1 MAFIVCDDHNLSV
14 EADDVD
20 AAAARQLMFA
30 ESKPGATRDELEII
44 EALEKRV
51 AAGIEAKN
59 ADAVMAN
66 YLPGDTLVVFD
77 LIPPRQYTGN
87 DAYKKDW
94 AGVFAGC
101 ADSPKME
108 ISDLDVTT
116 DGKLAFSHSIQHF
129 SCTDAKGNKMDMTM
143 RASDDYKKAKGKWV
157 IVHEHLSA
165 PIDLATGKAD
175 LTSKP

>member
-1 MAFIVCDDHNLSV
+1 MGKGTIAAGLALATFSAILALGTVAH
-14 EADDVD
+14 ADDKAD
-20 AAAARQLMFA
+20 LQ
-30 ESKPGATRDELEII
+30 
-44 EALEKRV
+44 ALENRV
-51 AAGIEAKN
+51 AAGIQAKD

-66 YLPGDTLVVFD
+66 YVPGDSLVVFD

-101 ADSPKME
+101 ADSPKMD
-108 ISDLDVTT
+108 ISDLDITA

-129 SCTDAKGNKMDMTM
+129 VCTDAKGNKLEMTM
-143 RASDDYKKAKGKWV
+143 RASDDYRKVKGKWL

-165 PIDLATGKAD
+165 PVDLATGKAD

>member
-1 MAFIVCDDHNLSV
+1 MKKVTIALGLAIVTFTATLAAASIAR
-14 EADDVD
+14 ADDKAD
-20 AAAARQLMFA
+20 
-30 ESKPGATRDELEII
+30 I

-51 AAGIEAKN
+51 AAGVEAKN
-59 ADAVMAN
+59 ADAIMAN
-66 YLPGDTLVVFD
+66 YIPGDSLIVFD
-77 LIPPRQYTGN
+77 LIPPRQYVGW

-94 AGVFAGC
+94 AGVIGGC

-108 ISDLDVTT
+108 ISDLDITA

-129 SCTDAKGNKMDMTM
+129 VCTDAKGNKMEMTM
-143 RASDDYKKAKGKWV
+143 RATDAYRKIKGKWL

>member
-1 MAFIVCDDHNLSV
+1 MHKATIAMGFAIATLTSMLAMGTVAR
-14 EADDVD
+14 ADDKAD
-20 AAAARQLMFA
+20 
-30 ESKPGATRDELEII
+30 I

-51 AAGIEAKN
+51 AAGIEAKD

-66 YLPGDTLVVFD
+66 YVPGDSLIVFD
-77 LIPPRQYTGN
+77 IIPPRQYVGS

-101 ADSPKME
+101 ADSPRLE
-108 ISDLDVTT
+108 ISDLDITA

-129 SCTDAKGNKMDMTM
+129 SCTDPKGGKMDMTM
-143 RASDDYKKAKGKWV
+143 RATDAYKKIKGKWL
-157 IVHEHLSA
+157 IVHEHFSA
-165 PIDLATGKAD
+165 PIDLATAKAD

>member
-1 MAFIVCDDHNLSV
+1 MRKATIAAVLAMATLAATLTLTNVAR
-14 EADDVD
+14 ADDKAD
-20 AAAARQLMFA
+20 IA
-30 ESKPGATRDELEII
+30 
-44 EALEKRV
+44 ALEKRV
-51 AAGIEAKN
+51 AAGVQAKDT
-59 ADAVMAN
+59 DAVMAN
-66 YLPGDTLVVFD
+66 YIPGDSLVVFD
-77 LIPPRQYTGN
+77 LIPPRQYTGS

-101 ADSPKME
+101 ADSPKFE
-108 ISDLDVTT
+108 ISDLDITS

-129 SCTDAKGNKMDMTM
+129 TCTDAKGNKLEMTM
-143 RASDDYKKAKGKWV
+143 RATDAYRKVKGKWV

>member
-1 MAFIVCDDHNLSV
+1 MRIRMIAVGLAIASFTTILTLANVAR
-14 EADDVD
+14 ADDKAD
-20 AAAARQLMFA
+20 
-30 ESKPGATRDELEII
+30 I

-51 AAGIEAKN
+51 GAGIEAKD

-66 YLPGDTLVVFD
+66 YITGDSLIVFD
-77 LIPPRQYTGN
+77 IIPPRQYTGS

-101 ADSPKME
+101 ADSPKFE
-108 ISDLDVTT
+108 LSDLDITA

-129 SCTDAKGNKMDMTM
+129 SCTDAKGNKMEMTM
-143 RASDDYKKAKGKWV
+143 RATDAYRKIKGKWL
-157 IVHEHLSA
+157 IVHEHFSA

>member
-1 MAFIVCDDHNLSV
+1 MRKGTIAIALAVAALTTTLAFANAAR
-14 EADDVD
+14 ADDKAD
-20 AAAARQLMFA
+20 L
-30 ESKPGATRDELEII
+30 

-51 AAGIEAKN
+51 AAGIEAKD

-66 YLPGDTLVVFD
+66 YIPGDSLVVFD

-94 AGVFAGC
+94 AGVFSGC
-101 ADSPKME
+101 ADSPKFE
-108 ISDLDVTT
+108 VSDLDITT

-129 SCTDAKGNKMDMTM
+129 TCTDAKGNKLDMTM
-143 RASDDYKKAKGKWV
+143 RATDAYRKIKGKWV

-165 PIDLATGKAD
+165 PIDLASGKAD

>member
-1 MAFIVCDDHNLSV
+1 MRKGTIAIGLAVATLTATFAFANAAR
-14 EADDVD
+14 ADDKAD
-20 AAAARQLMFA
+20 
-30 ESKPGATRDELEII
+30 I

-51 AAGIEAKN
+51 AAGIEAKD
-59 ADAVMAN
+59 ADAVMTN
-66 YLPGDTLVVFD
+66 YVPGDSLVVFD

-101 ADSPKME
+101 ADSPKFE
-108 ISDLDVTT
+108 VSDLDITT

-129 SCTDAKGNKMDMTM
+129 TCTDAKGNKLDMTM
-143 RASDDYKKAKGKWV
+143 RATDAYRKVKGKWV

-165 PIDLATGKAD
+165 PIDLASGKAD

>member
-1 MAFIVCDDHNLSV
+1 MNKAAIALGLAIVTFTATLAAASIAR
-14 EADDVD
+14 ADDKAD
-20 AAAARQLMFA
+20 
-30 ESKPGATRDELEII
+30 I

-51 AAGIEAKN
+51 AAGVEAKN
-59 ADAVMAN
+59 ADAIMAN
-66 YLPGDTLVVFD
+66 YIPGDSLIVFD
-77 LIPPRQYTGN
+77 LIPPRQYVGW

-94 AGVFAGC
+94 AGVIGGC

-108 ISDLDVTT
+108 ISDLDITA

-129 SCTDAKGNKMDMTM
+129 VCTDAKGNKMEMTM
-143 RASDDYKKAKGKWV
+143 RATDAYRKIKGKWL
-157 IVHEHLSA
+157 IVHEHISA